1 MCIYFYN
8 DYISS
13 LECAT
18 LKLSVISE
26 YRMEKDVKGKW
37 PFPEL
42 SSSQEGCPEM
52 QNNPV
57 RVVILWLEIWSQE
70 LAV

>member
-1 MCIYFYN
+1 
-8 DYISS
+8 
-13 LECAT
+13 
-18 LKLSVISE
+18 
-26 YRMEKDVKGKW
+26 MEKDVKGKW